1 MVQLKEIWEKS
12 NQQTLVTKFEQDV
25 LEAIRRLPLKYTKNT
40 NDPVTGLELD
50 ILIKEYKGQPL
61 NLAVEVNGVYHYPRN
76 SEEPLGKDVIKN
88 KILQKQSD
96 MKVLTVPYF
105 QWYILEEAQKPQ
117 FLKDV
122 IENCII

>member
-1 MVQLKEIWEKS
+1 MVQLKEIWEKL

-88 KILQKQSD
+88 KILKKQTD
-96 MKVLTVPYF
+96 MKVLTVPYY
-105 QWYILEEAQKPQ
+105 QWYILEEA
-117 FLKDV
+117 
-122 IENCII
+122 